1 MEVRSIFVK
10 IWRFLLKRPIYG
22 KGSPESSRR
31 RLWKG
36 CYNERICG
44 WRGNGGSSGRDTCRG
59 LWPELRCGS
68 CFRVHGKEGTQLNC
82 RPSEILNDGNGAK
95 SRGMDGPEGSCHR
108 LNLRTPDTGM
118 LLDYT
123 FADHKDYTTYRPL
136 RTFYG
141 YRFVSITADQEVR
154 IRSIQSIPVSSI
166 TQQMETGSI
175 TTGNKLVNQ
184 LISNTLWGQRSNYL
198 SVPTDCPQRNERLGW
213 TADTQVFA
221 ETGTFF
227 ANTADFFH
235 KWMRDMRDTQ
245 SPTGAYPG
253 VAPLAQYGAS
263 PTDMN
268 RLGWSDSGSY
278 RALGCLETIW

>member
-10 IWRFLLKRPIYG
+10 IWRFLLKRPIYEGVTGESEDAYG
-22 KGSPESSRR
+22 KVVITKEYAAGE
-31 RLWKG
+31 
-36 CYNERICG
+36 EMV
-44 WRGNGGSSGRDTCRG
+44 
-59 LWPELRCGS
+59 
-68 CFRVHGKEGTQLNC
+68 VHPGETLVVDFGQNCAAVPAFEFMAKEGTQLNC

-123 FADHKDYTTYRPL
+123 FADHKDYTTYRPH

-227 ANTADFFH
+227 ANTADFG
-235 KWMRDMRDTQ
+235 
-245 SPTGAYPG
+245 SPDKPG
-253 VAPLAQYGAS
+253 GLSIQLCKSEKKEFYIRYS
-263 PTDMN
+263 
-268 RLGWSDSGSY
+268 S
-278 RALGCLETIW
+278 

>member
-1 MEVRSIFVK
+1 
-10 IWRFLLKRPIYG
+10 
-22 KGSPESSRR
+22 
-31 RLWKG
+31 
-36 CYNERICG
+36 
-44 WRGNGGSSGRDTCRG
+44 
-59 LWPELRCGS
+59 
-68 CFRVHGKEGTQLNC
+68 
-82 RPSEILNDGNGAK
+82 
-95 SRGMDGPEGSCHR
+95 MDGPEGSCHR

-123 FADHKDYTTYRPL
+123 FADHKDYTTYRPH

-221 ETGTFF
+221 ETGTSWPIPLISSINGCVICVTHNHQPVRIPVSLHWL
-227 ANTADFFH
+227 NT
-235 KWMRDMRDTQ
+235 
-245 SPTGAYPG
+245 
-253 VAPLAQYGAS
+253 V
-263 PTDMN
+263 
-268 RLGWSDSGSY
+268 RL
-278 RALGCLETIW
+278 LLI

>member
-1 MEVRSIFVK
+1 MA
-10 IWRFLLKRPIYG
+10 
-22 KGSPESSRR
+22 
-31 RLWKG
+31 
-36 CYNERICG
+36 
-44 WRGNGGSSGRDTCRG
+44 
-59 LWPELRCGS
+59 
-68 CFRVHGKEGTQLNC
+68 KEGTQLNC

-123 FADHKDYTTYRPL
+123 FADHKDYTTYRPH

-198 SVPTDCPQRNERLGW
+198 SVPTDCP
-213 TADTQVFA
+213 
-221 ETGTFF
+221 
-227 ANTADFFH
+227 
-235 KWMRDMRDTQ
+235 
-245 SPTGAYPG
+245 
-253 VAPLAQYGAS
+253 
-263 PTDMN
+263 
-268 RLGWSDSGSY
+268 
-278 RALGCLETIW
+278 